1 MGDDMNASTEEVL
14 TIINLLMER
23 IKNDNNNDIL
33 VNVFTAQELANNR
46 CSEGYRIYVNSINL
60 EIKYIYTRFCYASNT
75 IIITKDMEKRTFY
88 TNNNET
94 EFFSFRELLK
104 NVCEHNNK
112 KLEINF
118 LKNIQKILA

>member
-23 IKNDNNNDIL
+23 IKNDNGDIL
-33 VNVFTAQELANNR
+33 VNAFTAQELSNNR
-46 CSEGYRIYVNSINL
+46 CSEGYRICVNSINL
-60 EIKYIYTRFCYASNT
+60 EIKYIYTRSCYASNT

-88 TNNNET
+88 MSNNET

-104 NVCEHNNK
+104 NVCENNNK
-112 KLEINF
+112 KREINF
-118 LKNIQKILA
+118 LKNIQKMLA